1 MVDYIYTACAIN
13 NFMNAE
19 ILLDLG
25 LIILFANVLG
35 EITRRMKMSPLV
47 GQITTG
53 LIAGPVLGIVHPNE
67 VLEVFSFL
75 GIMILAFLIG
85 METKFQ
91 DLQKDIYLGSFL
103 AISGALL
110 TFIAGFIIGDLVF
123 GDIKTGIVVGVAM
136 ISTSTAIPLKI
147 LIDRGQYHTRMGKVF
162 AIMAIADDVI
172 AILSLSLLVAF
183 FSGAG
188 ISFYRVSYL
197 FFAILGFIFLIYAVG
212 DKLINGFVNTFTI
225 MRDENIFLAIPMA
238 IVFIVAS
245 ISESIGLA
253 AISGAF
259 LAGMALSR
267 SELKDSLII
276 PKINILGYGF
286 IIPVFFA
293 YSAVFI
299 DIPTI
304 FTHYNVVMIILLA
317 GVIAKA
323 IGSGYMA
330 RLGGFDARAQR
341 IFAVGMIPRGE
352 YGIVISQV
360 ALTRGLISSE
370 IYTILISFIVL
381 TVILAPIL
389 FSLESR
395 I

>member
-1 MVDYIYTACAIN
+1 MSSEIAG
-13 NFMNAE
+13 E
-19 ILLDLG
+19 ILLDLA

-47 GQITTG
+47 GQITAG

-67 VLEVFSFL
+67 VLEIFSFL

-85 METKFQ
+85 LETRFA
-91 DLQKDIYLGSFL
+91 DIQKDVYVGSAL

-110 TFIAGFIIGDLVF
+110 TFIAGFLV
-123 GDIKTGIVVGVAM
+123 GDIIFADWKTGIVLGIAM

-172 AILSLSLLVAF
+172 AILALSLLVAF

-188 ISFYRVSYL
+188 ISFTKVSSL
-197 FFAILGFIFLIYAVG
+197 FFAILGFIFLVYTVG
-212 DKLINGFVNTFTI
+212 DKLINKFVNAFTI
-225 MRDENIFLAIPMA
+225 MHDENIFLAIPMA
-238 IVFIVAS
+238 IVFVVAFV
-245 ISESIGLA
+245 SESIGLA

-259 LAGMALSR
+259 LTGMALSR
-267 SELKDSLII
+267 SELKNSLIT
-276 PKINILGYGF
+276 PKINVLGYSF

-293 YSAVFI
+293 YSALFI
-299 DIPTI
+299 DIPTVYR
-304 FTHYNVVMIILLA
+304 HYNVILLLLFA

-323 IGSGYMA
+323 IGSGYFSRFA
-330 RLGGFDARAQR
+330 GFDSRAQR
-341 IFAVGMIPRGE
+341 IFAIGMIPRGE

-360 ALTRGLISSE
+360 ALARGLVSTE
-370 IYTILISFIVL
+370 IYTLLISFIVL

-395 I
+395 V